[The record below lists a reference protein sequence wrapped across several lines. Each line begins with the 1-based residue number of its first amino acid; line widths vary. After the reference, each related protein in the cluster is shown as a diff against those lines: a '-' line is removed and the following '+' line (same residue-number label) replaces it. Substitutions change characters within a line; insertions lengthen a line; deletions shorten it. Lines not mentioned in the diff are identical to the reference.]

1 MWSVCRLVCGL
12 SVCRLVDCFLV
23 TSPVTSLAFSPTS
36 MFLATSHV
44 GDVGVYLWSNT
55 TLFTSMV
62 LSPLPD
68 DFEPATAELPATS
81 QSCHGL
87 FDECF

>member
-1 MWSVCRLVCGL
+1 MLSLCVC
-12 SVCRLVDCFLV
+12 CRLVDCFLV

-36 MFLATSHV
+36 MFLVTSHV
-44 GDVGVYLWSNT
+44 GDVGIYLWSNT

-68 DFEPATAELPATS
+68 DYEPSAVELPST
-81 QSCHGL
+81 QHICHGR
-87 FDECF
+87 FAT